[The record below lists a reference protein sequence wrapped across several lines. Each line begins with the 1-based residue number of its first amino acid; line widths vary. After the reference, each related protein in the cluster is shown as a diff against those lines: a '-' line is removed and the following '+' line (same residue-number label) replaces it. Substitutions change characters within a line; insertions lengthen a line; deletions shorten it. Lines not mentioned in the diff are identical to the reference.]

1 MFSIELVTHALENEL
16 EVVGAFGLW
25 SHLWLAYF
33 LNTLLDDYLRD
44 YCRPSLSELHAF
56 GAELLRP
63 IALQI

>member
-16 EVVGAFGLW
+16 EVVGTFELW
-25 SHLWLAYF
+25 NDLWLAYL

-44 YCRPSLSELHAF
+44 YSRPSLSELHAF

-63 IALQI
+63 IAL